1 MAPAML
7 FDKIVTLTVS
17 ICCKCVK
24 LNVQSMPYIFL
35 ENSSY
40 MNCFECC
47 CLNFFFFG
55 EEKGQESLLI
65 YVYKEQFI
73 NYIAAL
79 QTISSQ
85 FISDKK
91 S

>member
-17 ICCKCVK
+17 ICCKCLK
-24 LNVQSMPYIFL
+24 LNVQLMPSIFL

-65 YVYKEQFI
+65 YVNVYKEQLI
-73 NYIAAL
+73 NFLNAKHCSIADN
-79 QTISSQ
+79 Q
-85 FISDKK
+85 
-91 S
+91 